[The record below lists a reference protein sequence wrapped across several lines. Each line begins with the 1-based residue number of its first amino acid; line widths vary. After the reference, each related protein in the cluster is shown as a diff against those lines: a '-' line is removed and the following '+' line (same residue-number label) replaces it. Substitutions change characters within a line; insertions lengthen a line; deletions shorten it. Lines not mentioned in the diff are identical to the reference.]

1 MQARGFLSNAKCP
14 NRAHGRVNVDFPV
27 RMIDSLGKEAR
38 RMDVIR
44 ESIGKVW
51 SAERLEVVA
60 VKTLLAKADG

>member
-1 MQARGFLSNAKCP
+1 
-14 NRAHGRVNVDFPV
+14 
-27 RMIDSLGKEAR
+27 MIDSLGKEAR